1 MAYSNMSQLMML
13 KGKSMVCLQWG
24 HKAVELANTLGDQ
37 EVLCHGYDNIGVALL
52 RDPDAAGKGEQKL
65 RESLRI
71 ALTHEFHEHA
81 ARAYN
86 NLGYGLLELRR
97 QEDAEQ
103 VLRQGIAYCDER
115 DLHSWMNYLQSSL
128 AAVYLDTGRWDDAVR
143 LCTQLLHNPSQQ
155 STVRISLQSILYTI
169 QIRTGEA
176 SVNEDFQG
184 AASEAMRI
192 GELQRLA
199 TVVRALLEHKWLI
212 GKSFGKDDIILNLF
226 SSLVNVQ
233 NPWLLAGL
241 SYWNWKAKGALP
253 EEVKLTTSANGSG
266 KNVAIE
272 LLHQIKSGNPYL
284 EALWLTELDDTSQRK
299 GLRELMD
306 LGAHAAA
313 RRVETEMREK
323 GILNIPRGPRSS
335 TVKNPAGLKKRQM
348 DVLKL
353 LSEGLQNK
361 EIAGA
366 LFVSAKTIDHHIS
379 TILSKLDVHSR
390 AKAVAKAKEMGI
402 LK

>member
-1 MAYSNMSQLMML
+1 
-13 KGKSMVCLQWG
+13 
-24 HKAVELANTLGDQ
+24 
-37 EVLCHGYDNIGVALL
+37 
-52 RDPDAAGKGEQKL
+52 
-65 RESLRI
+65 
-71 ALTHEFHEHA
+71 
-81 ARAYN
+81 
-86 NLGYGLLELRR
+86 
-97 QEDAEQ
+97 
-103 VLRQGIAYCDER
+103 
-115 DLHSWMNYLQSSL
+115 
-128 AAVYLDTGRWDDAVR
+128 
-143 LCTQLLHNPSQQ
+143 
-155 STVRISLQSILYTI
+155 
-169 QIRTGEA
+169 
-176 SVNEDFQG
+176 VNEDFQV
-184 AASEAMRI
+184 AASEAIRI

-335 TVKNPAGLKKRQM
+335 TVKNLAGLTKRQM

>member
-1 MAYSNMSQLMML
+1 
-13 KGKSMVCLQWG
+13 
-24 HKAVELANTLGDQ
+24 
-37 EVLCHGYDNIGVALL
+37 
-52 RDPDAAGKGEQKL
+52 
-65 RESLRI
+65 
-71 ALTHEFHEHA
+71 
-81 ARAYN
+81 
-86 NLGYGLLELRR
+86 
-97 QEDAEQ
+97 
-103 VLRQGIAYCDER
+103 
-115 DLHSWMNYLQSSL
+115 
-128 AAVYLDTGRWDDAVR
+128 
-143 LCTQLLHNPSQQ
+143 
-155 STVRISLQSILYTI
+155 
-169 QIRTGEA
+169 
-176 SVNEDFQG
+176 
-184 AASEAMRI
+184 
-192 GELQRLA
+192 
-199 TVVRALLEHKWLI
+199 
-212 GKSFGKDDIILNLF
+212 
-226 SSLVNVQ
+226 VQ
-233 NPWLLAGL
+233 NPWLLADL
-241 SYWNWKAKGALP
+241 SYWNWKAKGVLP

-335 TVKNPAGLKKRQM
+335 TVKNPAGLTKRQM